1 MSKLFLIIL
10 LTVLFTVSCNKQE
23 NEVQQKVSGPAL
35 HKLVID
41 ALWGSEKANNNL
53 SGMVNSNSP
62 INAAYHRLS
71 IDSIITKL
79 GKKFYFVL
87 IEYPN
92 PLYNLLSVYD
102 EYLNLYLR
110 DNSLNGNIVTKWQTI
125 SAKQYLVASE
135 NFITKDF
142 LKLSRL
148 SLYKYID
155 GKFYLVFRS
164 FNRFANTNNIYDQE
178 IKSITD
184 TSIVTRITS
193 KSRAKINNNTDTFIY
208 NSNERRY
215 ISNKNIFSNFVL
227 NEISNASWKI
237 EKPELTIESFKNE
250 GADSISKDQ
259 NKKENDKAEM
269 NRFQLSLNSDW
280 NVAVRIS
287 ITEHLKSKLDGD
299 RYINEKLGSQITVI
313 PLPKGSNG
321 TQFVKYNF
329 GQFTKD
335 NYHIRSTKMIE
346 AGNNFVQFFEHS
358 CGDNSFILIL
368 EVPKYTYGNNKKLY
382 NDIISSFSIDC

>member
-1 MSKLFLIIL
+1 MSKIFLITL
-10 LTVLFTVSCNKQE
+10 FTVLFTVSCNEQK

-35 HKLVID
+35 YKLVID
-41 ALWGSEKANNNL
+41 ALWGSEKANYNL
-53 SGMVNSNSP
+53 SELVKSNSP
-62 INAAYHRLS
+62 INAAYNQLTL
-71 IDSIITKL
+71 DSIVTESS
-79 GKKFYFVL
+79 KKFYYVL

-102 EYLNLYLR
+102 EYLNLYLH
-110 DNSLNGNIVTKWQTI
+110 DNSLNGNIVAKWQTI

-148 SLYKYID
+148 SLYRFID

-164 FNRFANTNNIYDQE
+164 FNRFVNANNIYDQE
-178 IKSITD
+178 IKNITD

-193 KSRAKINNNTDTFIY
+193 KSRSKLNNKTDTFTY
-208 NSNERRY
+208 NIKEHRY

-227 NEISNASWKI
+227 NEISDASWI
-237 EKPELTIESFKNE
+237 TEKPELTIETFENE
-250 GADSISKDQ
+250 GAESLNNDQ
-259 NKKENDKAEM
+259 NTKENVKAEM
-269 NRFQLSLNSDW
+269 KILPLSLNSDW
-280 NVAVRIS
+280 NDAVRIS
-287 ITEHLKSKLDGD
+287 ITEHLKSKLDGY

-313 PLPKGSNG
+313 PLPEGSNG

-329 GQFTKD
+329 GQFTKGK
-335 NYHIRSTKMIE
+335 YHIRSTEMIE
-346 AGNNFVQFFEHS
+346 VGNNFIQLFEHS
-358 CGDNSFILIL
+358 CRDKLFILIL

-382 NDIISSFSIDC
+382 NDIVSSFSIDC

>member
-53 SGMVNSNSP
+53 SGLVNSNSP
-62 INAAYHRLS
+62 INTAYHRLT
-71 IDSIITKL
+71 IDSIITKS
-79 GKKFYFVL
+79 GTKFYFVL

-125 SAKQYLVASE
+125 SAKQFLVASE

-155 GKFYLVFRS
+155 EKFYLVFRS
-164 FNRFANTNNIYDQE
+164 FNRYVNANNIYDQE

-193 KSRAKINNNTDTFIY
+193 KSRAKINNKTDTFIY
-208 NSNERRY
+208 NSKEYSY
-215 ISNKNIFSNFVL
+215 ISNKNIFSTFVL
-227 NEISNASWKI
+227 NDISNASWKI
-237 EKPELTIESFKNE
+237 EKPELTIESFKSE

-259 NKKENDKAEM
+259 STRENVKAEM
-269 NRFQLSLNSDW
+269 KDFQLSLNSDW
-280 NVAVRIS
+280 NAAVRIS
-287 ITEHLKSKLDGD
+287 ITEHLKSKLDGY

-313 PLPKGSNG
+313 TLPEGSNG

-329 GQFTKD
+329 GQFTKGQ
-335 NYHIRSTKMIE
+335 YRIRSTKMTE
-346 AGNNFVQFFEHS
+346 AGNNFIQLLEHS
-358 CGDNSFILIL
+358 CGDKSFILIL
-368 EVPKYTYGNNKKLY
+368 EVPKYTYDNNKILY
-382 NDIISSFSIDC
+382 ADIISSFSIGC

>member
-10 LTVLFTVSCNKQE
+10 FAVLFIVSCNEQK
-23 NEVQQKVSGPAL
+23 NEVPQKVSGPAL
-35 HKLVID
+35 YKLVVD
-41 ALWGSEKANNNL
+41 ALWGSENANNNL
-53 SGMVNSNSP
+53 SELVNSNSP
-62 INAAYHRLS
+62 INATYNRLTV
-71 IDSIITKL
+71 DSIITKSGIKL
-79 GKKFYFVL
+79 YFVL

-102 EYLNLYLR
+102 EHLNLFLR

-125 SAKQYLVASE
+125 SAEQYLVASE
-135 NFITKDF
+135 NFLTKDF

-164 FNRFANTNNIYDQE
+164 FNRFVNTKNIYDQE
-178 IKSITD
+178 IKSIND
-184 TSIVTRITS
+184 TSIVTRISS
-193 KSRAKINNNTDTFIY
+193 KSRAKINNKTDTYTY
-208 NSNERRY
+208 NSNEHRY

-237 EKPELTIESFKNE
+237 EKPELTIDTFENEIAESYN
-250 GADSISKDQ
+250 KDQ
-259 NKKENDKAEM
+259 DTIENIKAEM
-269 NRFQLSLNSDW
+269 KDFQLSLNSDW

-287 ITEHLKSKLDGD
+287 ITEHLKSKLDGY

-313 PLPKGSNG
+313 PLPEGSNG

-329 GQFTKD
+329 GQFTKGK
-335 NYHIRSTKMIE
+335 YQIRSTEMIE
-346 AGNNFVQFFEHS
+346 AGNNFIQFFEHS
-358 CGDNSFILIL
+358 CGDKSFILIL
-368 EVPKYTYGNNKKLY
+368 EAPKYTYGKSKKLY

>member
-62 INAAYHRLS
+62 INAAYHRLT
-71 IDSIITKL
+71 IDSIITKS
-79 GKKFYFVL
+79 GTKFYFVL

-125 SAKQYLVASE
+125 SAKQFLVASE
-135 NFITKDF
+135 NFISKDF

-148 SLYKYID
+148 SLYKFTD
-155 GKFYLVFRS
+155 EKFYLVFRS
-164 FNRFANTNNIYDQE
+164 FNRFENANNIYDQE

-184 TSIVTRITS
+184 TSIVARITS
-193 KSRAKINNNTDTFIY
+193 KSRSKINNKTDTFIY
-208 NSNERRY
+208 NSEEYRY

-237 EKPELTIESFKNE
+237 EKPELTIESFENE
-250 GADSISKDQ
+250 SADSISKDQ
-259 NKKENDKAEM
+259 NKKENVKAKM
-269 NRFQLSLNSDW
+269 NGFLLPLNFDW
-280 NVAVRIS
+280 NDAIRIS
-287 ITEHLKSKLDGD
+287 IIEHLKSKLDGY

-313 PLPKGSNG
+313 PLPKGTNG

-329 GQFTKD
+329 GQFAKVKH
-335 NYHIRSTKMIE
+335 YIRSTELIE
-346 AGNNFVQFFEHS
+346 AGNNFIQFFEHS
-358 CGDNSFILIL
+358 CGDKSFILIL
-368 EVPKYTYGNNKKLY
+368 EVSKYTYGNNKKLY
-382 NDIISSFSIDC
+382 ADIISSFSIDC